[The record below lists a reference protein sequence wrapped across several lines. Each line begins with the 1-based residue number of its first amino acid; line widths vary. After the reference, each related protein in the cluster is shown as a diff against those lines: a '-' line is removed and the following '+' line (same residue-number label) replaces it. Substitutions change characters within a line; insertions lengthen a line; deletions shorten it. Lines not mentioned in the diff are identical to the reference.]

1 MTAQEVIGI
10 LISLTAVSSYLN
22 YRYLK
27 FPKSIGLTL
36 ITLLMSLL
44 IALAGKCGV
53 PVDDFAK
60 NLLHGIGF
68 TDTFL
73 HGMLGFLLFA
83 GSLHLNAMEL
93 AKHKTIVGLL
103 ATVSVV
109 LSTFIVGFCTYG
121 LTLFLEIPI
130 PLEYC
135 LVFGALIS
143 PTDPIAVLG
152 VLKTANAPK
161 ALEMKIAG
169 EALFNDGM
177 SIVLFVILLGFAGGG
192 EVAWSV
198 KEVTLFFL
206 QQCVGGLLLGAV
218 MGWLAA
224 RLLRTIDHS
233 EVAIILTLAVVT
245 GGYTLAHSVVHVSG
259 AICMTVAGLMVG
271 SMLQDGNM
279 SKGTL
284 NRLDAFWEL
293 LDAILNA
300 VLFVLIGLEFLRL
313 TFTIDTT
320 LAAIGAI
327 VITMTARWISV
338 VVPVGCVSMF
348 RKFSPNVVLLMTWG
362 GVRGGISIALA
373 LTMPIG
379 PIRDFIVA
387 ITYAVVLF
395 SITVQGLSMGAL
407 VRKLTGSESEND
419 ILPHSHLPALDE
431 VIRPTQSTDWVDAV

>member
-1 MTAQEVIGI
+1 MKMTVQEVIGI

-22 YRYLK
+22 YRYVKL
-27 FPKSIGLTL
+27 PKSIGLTV

-44 IALAGKCGV
+44 IACCGKCGIN
-53 PVDDFAK
+53 VDDFAK
-60 NLLHGIGF
+60 NLLQGIGF

-83 GSLHLNAMEL
+83 ASLHLNAMEL

-121 LTLFLEIPI
+121 LSLFLQIPI

-177 SIVLFVILLGFAGGG
+177 SIVLFVILLGLAEGG
-192 EVAWSV
+192 EVAWTV
-198 KEVTLFFL
+198 QEVTLFFL
-206 QQCVGGLLLGAV
+206 QQCVGGLLLGVV

-224 RLLRTIDHS
+224 RLLRTIDNY
-233 EVAIILTLAVVT
+233 EVATILTLAIVT
-245 GGYTLAHSVVHVSG
+245 GGYTLAHSIAHVSG

-271 SMLQDGNM
+271 SMLQNGNM
-279 SKGTL
+279 SKNTL

-293 LDAILNA
+293 LDAILNS

-313 TFTIDTT
+313 TFTLDTT
-320 LAAIGAI
+320 VAAIGVI
-327 VITMTARWISV
+327 VITMAARWISV
-338 VVPVGCVSMF
+338 VVPVGCVSLF
-348 RKFSPNVVLLMTWG
+348 RKFNANVVLLMTWG

-373 LTMPIG
+373 LTMPTG
-379 PIRDFIVA
+379 PVRDFVVA

-395 SITVQGLSMGAL
+395 SITVQGLTMGAL
-407 VRKLTGSESEND
+407 VRKLVGSEIEKEEA
-419 ILPHSHLPALDE
+419 ALAVDE
-431 VIRPTQSTDWVDAV
+431 VIRPTQGNDWVNAV

>member
-1 MTAQEVIGI
+1 MKMTVQEVIGI
-10 LISLTAVSSYLN
+10 LISLTAISSYLN

-27 FPKSIGLTL
+27 LPKSIGLTV

-44 IALAGKCGV
+44 IAFCGKCGIN
-53 PVDDFAK
+53 VDDFAE
-60 NLLHGIGF
+60 NLLYGIGF

-93 AKHKTIVGLL
+93 SKHKTIVGLL

-121 LTLFLEIPI
+121 LSLFLQIPI
-130 PLEYC
+130 PFEYC

-177 SIVLFVILLGFAGGG
+177 SIVVFVVLLGVAEGG
-192 EVAWSV
+192 EIAWTV

-206 QQCVGGLLLGAV
+206 QQCVGGLLLGAII
-218 MGWLAA
+218 GWLAA
-224 RLLRTIDHS
+224 RVLRTIDDY
-233 EVAIILTLAVVT
+233 EVAIMLTLAVVT
-245 GGYTLAHSVVHVSG
+245 GGYTLAHSVAHVSG
-259 AICMTVAGLMVG
+259 AICMTVAGLMIG
-271 SMLQDGNM
+271 GMLKNGNM
-279 SKGTL
+279 SKNTL
-284 NRLDAFWEL
+284 SRLDAFWEL
-293 LDAILNA
+293 LDAVFNS

-327 VITMTARWISV
+327 VITMAARWISV
-338 VVPVGCVSMF
+338 VVPVGCVSIF

-373 LTMPIG
+373 LTVPTG
-379 PIRDFIVA
+379 PIRDFVVA

-395 SITVQGLSMGAL
+395 SITVQGLTMGAL
-407 VRKLTGSESEND
+407 VRKLTGIEEEKEALSLS
-419 ILPHSHLPALDE
+419 STLDE
-431 VIRPTQSTDWVDAV
+431 VIRPTQGNDWANVI